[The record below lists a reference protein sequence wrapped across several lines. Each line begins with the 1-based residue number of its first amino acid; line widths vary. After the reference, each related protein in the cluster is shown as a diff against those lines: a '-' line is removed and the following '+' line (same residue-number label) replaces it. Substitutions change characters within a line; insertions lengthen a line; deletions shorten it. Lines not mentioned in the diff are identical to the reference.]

1 MGIDRSLRAKARS
14 SSVGTTLGITLTL
27 FMLGALG
34 LLMLSA
40 RGVERYL
47 KEQVTVELY
56 PKTALKEAQV
66 LQLLKEL
73 DTEPYTA
80 STELISAEEAAEL
93 AKKEMGEDFLD
104 ILGGVSPIPANIQLR
119 IAADY
124 AQPDSMRWI
133 VEHLRKD
140 DRMQDVAYNTMTVDN
155 MDKRM
160 REAWLIVGGTCLL
173 LLIVAVALIN
183 NTIRLAIYS
192 KRLLIRT
199 MHLVGATGWF
209 IKRPFLGQSLL
220 QGLVAGLLAIGMLVL
235 GLRFL
240 FDLAPDLKTIIDMR
254 MLAMTFAAVLLLG
267 LVIALVSTW
276 FAVRRYIRMDL
287 DELHWS

>member
-1 MGIDRSLRAKARS
+1 MSSTRKQRS
-14 SSVGTTLGITLTL
+14 
-27 FMLGALG
+27 
-34 LLMLSA
+34 
-40 RGVERYL
+40 
-47 KEQVTVELY
+47 
-56 PKTALKEAQV
+56 KEAQV

>member
-14 SSVGTTLGITLTL
+14 SSIGTTLGITLTL